1 VTALRDVAAGRRLS
15 LRQREAAAGLLF
27 MAPQLIGFAIFV
39 ALPLVAIGWFSFF
52 DWNILVGTE
61 IFIGLANYQRLLA
74 SEEVAAVARTT
85 IVFGLGFV
93 PLTTALGLL
102 LALALN
108 SRTRVSYALRSA
120 YFLPLVISLA
130 AWTVVWRL
138 ILQSNGPLNAVL
150 QFFFGVEPI
159 AWLRD
164 PTWAL
169 VSAIGVQ
176 ILKSIGYAMILFLA
190 ALQTVPAELR
200 EAARVDG
207 GGEWQIFRSI
217 TWPLIAPFTFM
228 VTILLTIG
236 SFKSFALIYLLTNGG
251 PGGAT
256 TVISFYIYE
265 RGLQLFEMGYASA
278 IAVVLFAAVLALTI
292 GQFLLRRRWVYEG
305 G

>member
-1 VTALRDVAAGRRLS
+1 V
-15 LRQREAAAGLLF
+15 AGLLF
-27 MAPQLIGFAIFV
+27 MAPQLIGFGIFV
-39 ALPLVAIGWFSFF
+39 ALPLIAIGYFSFF
-52 DWNILVGTE
+52 DWNILIGILE
-61 IFIGLANYQRLLA
+61 PIGLANYQRLLE
-74 SEEVAAVARTT
+74 SPEVAAVARTT

-93 PLTTALGLL
+93 PLTVGLGLV

-108 SRTRVSYALRSA
+108 SRSRISYVLRSA

-130 AWTVVWRL
+130 AWTIVWRL
-138 ILQSNGPLNAVL
+138 ILQSNGPLNGLLGLV
-150 QFFFGVEPI
+150 GIEPV

-169 VSAIGVQ
+169 VSAILVQ
-176 ILKSIGYAMILFLA
+176 VLKSIGYSMILFLA
-190 ALQTVPAELR
+190 ALSTVPAELR
-200 EAARVDG
+200 DAAQVDG
-207 GGEWQIFRSI
+207 ANERQTFWSI

-236 SFKSFALIYLLTNGG
+236 SFKTFALIYLLTNGG

-278 IAVVLFAAVLALTI
+278 IAVVLFIAVLALTV
-292 GQFLLRRRWVYEG
+292 GQFLLRKRWVYEG
-305 G
+305 E

>member
-1 VTALRDVAAGRRLS
+1 VTALREAAIGRRLS

-27 MAPQLIGFAIFV
+27 ISPQLIGFTIFV
-39 ALPLVAIGWFSFF
+39 LIPLLAIGWFSFF
-52 DWNILVGTE
+52 DWNILVGTLD
-61 IFIGLANYQRLLA
+61 FIGLANYVRLVE
-74 SEEVAAVARTT
+74 SPEVAQVARTT
-85 IVFGLGFV
+85 IIFGLGFV
-93 PLTTALGLL
+93 PLTTGLGLL
-102 LALALN
+102 LALALD
-108 SRTRVSYALRSA
+108 SRTRISYLLRSA

-138 ILQSNGPLNAVL
+138 ILQSNGPLNGFLEAT
-150 QFFFGVEPI
+150 FGIEPI

-164 PTWAL
+164 PTYAL

-176 ILKSIGYAMILFLA
+176 ILKSIGYSMILFLA
-190 ALQTVPAELR
+190 ALQTVPTELR

-207 GGEWQIFRSI
+207 AGDWQVFRSI

-228 VTILLTIG
+228 VTILLTIA

-278 IAVVLFAAVLALTI
+278 IAVVLFGAVLALTI